1 MTNSRFTLRKN
12 ERIASRR
19 LIDQLF
25 AGSSSH
31 SLAAFPLR
39 VVYIIKDRARE
50 EEAPVQVL
58 VSVSKRHFRHAV
70 DRNRAKRQL
79 REAWRHHKETL
90 ASMMPADKC
99 LALAFLWLSD
109 SPQPSV
115 VVERRVSSLVQRI
128 AKHL

>member
-1 MTNSRFTLRKN
+1 MTNSRLTLRKN

-31 SLAAFPLR
+31 SLAAFPVR
-39 VVYIIKDRARE
+39 VVYIIKERARE
-50 EEAPVQVL
+50 ESPVQVL

-79 REAWRHHKETL
+79 REAWRRHKETL
-90 ASMMPADKC
+90 ASALPADKC

-109 SPQPSV
+109 SPQPSAA
-115 VVERRVSSLVQRI
+115 VERRVCGLVQRI

>member
-1 MTNSRFTLRKN
+1 
-12 ERIASRR
+12 
-19 LIDQLF
+19 
-25 AGSSSH
+25 
-31 SLAAFPLR
+31 
-39 VVYIIKDRARE
+39 
-50 EEAPVQVL
+50 VQVL

-90 ASMMPADKC
+90 ASALPADKC

-109 SPQPSV
+109 SPQPSA
-115 VVERRVSSLVQRI
+115 VVERRVCGLVQRI

>member
-1 MTNSRFTLRKN
+1 M
-12 ERIASRR
+12 ASRR

-31 SLAAFPLR
+31 SLAAFPVR
-39 VVYIIKDRARE
+39 VVYIIKERARE
-50 EEAPVQVL
+50 ETPVQVL

-99 LALAFLWLSD
+99 LAVAFLWLSD
-109 SPQPSV
+109 SPQPSA
-115 VVERRVSSLVQRI
+115 VVESRVSSLVQRI

>member
-1 MTNSRFTLRKN
+1 MTNSRFTLKKN
-12 ERIASRR
+12 ERIASRK

-31 SLAAFPLR
+31 SLAAFPVR
-39 VVYIIKDRARE
+39 VVYIIKERARE
-50 EEAPVQVL
+50 ETPVQVL

-99 LALAFLWLSD
+99 LAVAFLWLSD
-109 SPQPSV
+109 SPQPSA
-115 VVERRVSSLVQRI
+115 VVESRVSSLVQRI

>member
-1 MTNSRFTLRKN
+1 MTNSRFTLKKN
-12 ERIASRR
+12 ERRASRK

-31 SLAAFPLR
+31 SLAAFPVR
-39 VVYIIKDRARE
+39 VVYIIKERARE
-50 EEAPVQVL
+50 ESPVQVL

-99 LALAFLWLSD
+99 LAVAFLWLSD
-109 SPQPSV
+109 SPQPSA
-115 VVERRVSSLVQRI
+115 VVESRVSSLVQRI

>member
-1 MTNSRFTLRKN
+1 MTNSRLTLRKN

-31 SLAAFPLR
+31 SLAAFPVR
-39 VVYIIKDRARE
+39 VVYIIKERARE
-50 EEAPVQVL
+50 ESPVQVL

-79 REAWRHHKETL
+79 REAWRRHKATL
-90 ASMMPADKC
+90 ASALPADKC

-109 SPQPSV
+109 SPQPSA
-115 VVERRVSSLVQRI
+115 VVERRVCGLVQRI

>member
-1 MTNSRFTLRKN
+1 MTNSRLTLRKN

-31 SLAAFPLR
+31 SLAAFPVR
-39 VVYIIKDRARE
+39 VVYIIKERARE
-50 EEAPVQVL
+50 ESPVQVL

-90 ASMMPADKC
+90 ASALPADKC

-109 SPQPSV
+109 SPQPSA
-115 VVERRVSSLVQRI
+115 VVERRVCGLVQRI

>member
-1 MTNSRFTLRKN
+1 MTNSRLTLRKN

-31 SLAAFPLR
+31 SLAAFTVR
-39 VVYIIKDRARE
+39 VVYIIKERARE
-50 EEAPVQVL
+50 ETPVQVL

-99 LALAFLWLSD
+99 LAVAFLWLSD
-109 SPQPSV
+109 SPQPSA
-115 VVERRVSSLVQRI
+115 VVESRVSSLVQRI

>member
-1 MTNSRFTLRKN
+1 MTNRRLTLRKN

-31 SLAAFPLR
+31 SLAAFPVR
-39 VVYIIKDRARE
+39 VVYIIKERARE
-50 EEAPVQVL
+50 ESPVQVL

-79 REAWRHHKETL
+79 REAWRRHKETL
-90 ASMMPADKC
+90 ASALPADKC

-109 SPQPSV
+109 SPQPSA
-115 VVERRVSSLVQRI
+115 VVERRVCGLVQRI

>member
-1 MTNSRFTLRKN
+1 MTNSRLTLRKN

-31 SLAAFPLR
+31 SLAAFPVR

-50 EEAPVQVL
+50 ESPVQVL

-90 ASMMPADKC
+90 ASALPADKC

-109 SPQPSV
+109 SPQPSA

>member
-1 MTNSRFTLRKN
+1 MTNSRFTLKKN
-12 ERIASRR
+12 ERMASRR

-31 SLAAFPLR
+31 SLAAFPVR
-39 VVYIIKDRARE
+39 VVYIIKERARE
-50 EEAPVQVL
+50 ETPVQVL

-99 LALAFLWLSD
+99 LAVAFLWLSD
-109 SPQPSV
+109 SPQPSA
-115 VVERRVSSLVQRI
+115 VVESRVSSLVQRI

>member
-1 MTNSRFTLRKN
+1 MTNSRLTLRKN

-31 SLAAFPLR
+31 SLAAFPVR
-39 VVYIIKDRARE
+39 VVYIIKERARE
-50 EEAPVQVL
+50 ESPVQVL

-79 REAWRHHKETL
+79 REAWRRHKETL
-90 ASMMPADKC
+90 ASTLPADKC

-109 SPQPSV
+109 SPQPSA
-115 VVERRVSSLVQRI
+115 VVERRVCGLVQRI

>member
-1 MTNSRFTLRKN
+1 MTNSRLTLKKN

-39 VVYIIKDRARE
+39 VVYIIKERARE
-50 EEAPVQVL
+50 ESPVQVL

-90 ASMMPADKC
+90 ASALPADKC

-109 SPQPSV
+109 SPQPSA
-115 VVERRVSSLVQRI
+115 VVERRVCGLVQRI

>member
-1 MTNSRFTLRKN
+1 MTNSRLTLRKN

-31 SLAAFPLR
+31 SLAAFPVR
-39 VVYIIKDRARE
+39 VVYIIKERARE
-50 EEAPVQVL
+50 ETPVQVL

-99 LALAFLWLSD
+99 LAVAFLWLSD
-109 SPQPSV
+109 SPQPSA
-115 VVERRVSSLVQRI
+115 VVESRVSSLVQRI

>member
-1 MTNSRFTLRKN
+1 MTNSRLTLRKN

-31 SLAAFPLR
+31 SLAAFPIR

-50 EEAPVQVL
+50 ESPVQVL

-90 ASMMPADKC
+90 ASALPADKC

-109 SPQPSV
+109 SPQPSA
-115 VVERRVSSLVQRI
+115 VVERRVCGLVQRI

>member
-1 MTNSRFTLRKN
+1 MTNSRLTLRKN

-31 SLAAFPLR
+31 SLAAFPVR
-39 VVYIIKDRARE
+39 VVYIIKERARE
-50 EEAPVQVL
+50 ESPVQVL

-79 REAWRHHKETL
+79 REAWRRHKETL
-90 ASMMPADKC
+90 ASALPADKC

-109 SPQPSV
+109 SPQPSA
-115 VVERRVSSLVQRI
+115 VVERRVCGLVQRI

>member
-1 MTNSRFTLRKN
+1 MTNSRLTLRKN

-31 SLAAFPLR
+31 SLAAFPVR
-39 VVYIIKDRARE
+39 VVYIIKERARE
-50 EEAPVQVL
+50 ESPVQVL

-79 REAWRHHKETL
+79 REAWRRHKAAL
-90 ASMMPADKC
+90 ASTLPADKC

-109 SPQPSV
+109 SPQPSA
-115 VVERRVSSLVQRI
+115 VVERRVCGLVQRI
-128 AKHL
+128 AKYL

>member
-31 SLAAFPLR
+31 SLAAFPVR
-39 VVYIIKDRARE
+39 VVYIIKERARE
-50 EEAPVQVL
+50 ESPVQVL

-79 REAWRHHKETL
+79 REAWRRHKAAL

>member
-1 MTNSRFTLRKN
+1 M
-12 ERIASRR
+12 ASRR

-31 SLAAFPLR
+31 SLAAFPVR
-39 VVYIIKDRARE
+39 VVYIIKERARE
-50 EEAPVQVL
+50 ESPVQVL

-79 REAWRHHKETL
+79 REAWRRHKETL
-90 ASMMPADKC
+90 ASTLPADKC

-109 SPQPSV
+109 SPQPSA
-115 VVERRVSSLVQRI
+115 VVERRVCGLVQRI

>member
-1 MTNSRFTLRKN
+1 MTNSRLTLRKN

-31 SLAAFPLR
+31 SLAAFPVR
-39 VVYIIKDRARE
+39 VVYIIKERARE
-50 EEAPVQVL
+50 ESPVQVL

-79 REAWRHHKETL
+79 REAWRRHKETL
-90 ASMMPADKC
+90 ALALPADKC

-109 SPQPSV
+109 SPQPSA
-115 VVERRVSSLVQRI
+115 VVERRVCGLVQRI

>member
-1 MTNSRFTLRKN
+1 MTNSRFTLKKN
-12 ERIASRR
+12 ERIASRK

-31 SLAAFPLR
+31 SLAAFPVR
-39 VVYIIKDRARE
+39 VVYIIKERARE
-50 EEAPVQVL
+50 ESPVQVL

-99 LALAFLWLSD
+99 LAVAFLWLSD
-109 SPQPSV
+109 SPQPSA
-115 VVERRVSSLVQRI
+115 VVESRVSSLVQRI

>member
-1 MTNSRFTLRKN
+1 M
-12 ERIASRR
+12 ASRR

-31 SLAAFPLR
+31 SLAAFPVR
-39 VVYIIKDRARE
+39 VVYIIKERARE
-50 EEAPVQVL
+50 ESPVQVL

-79 REAWRHHKETL
+79 REAWRRHKAAL
-90 ASMMPADKC
+90 ASTLPADKC

-109 SPQPSV
+109 SPQPSA
-115 VVERRVSSLVQRI
+115 VVERRVCGLVQRI

>member
-1 MTNSRFTLRKN
+1 MTNSRLTLRKN

-31 SLAAFPLR
+31 SLAAFPVR
-39 VVYIIKDRARE
+39 VVYIIKERARE
-50 EEAPVQVL
+50 ESPVQVL

-99 LALAFLWLSD
+99 LAVAFLWLSD
-109 SPQPSV
+109 SPQPSA
-115 VVERRVSSLVQRI
+115 VVERRVCGLVQRI